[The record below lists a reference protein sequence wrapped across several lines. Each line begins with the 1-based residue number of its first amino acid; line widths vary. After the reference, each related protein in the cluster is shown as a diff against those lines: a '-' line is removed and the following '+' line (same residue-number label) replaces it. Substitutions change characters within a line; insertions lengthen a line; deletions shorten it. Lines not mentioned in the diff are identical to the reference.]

1 MTDPLLDVDGVV
13 AGYNEVPVLKDVDL
27 HVDRGEVVGLIGPN
41 GAGKSTVFKT
51 VMGYLS
57 PWEGEIRYDGERVG
71 DVQPSDLVK
80 LGIGYVPQTQNT
92 FPKMD
97 VMENLR
103 MGAYTVDGSAFEE
116 RAEDL
121 LELFPRLDER
131 RHQQVRTM
139 SGGEQKM
146 VAVARALIAD
156 PDLVLFD
163 EPSAGLMPKY
173 VQQVFDRIGT
183 IREERNLTFLIIE
196 QNVPVLLENTDRTYV
211 LRNGEVV
218 GDGASERFLE
228 GEELGDLYLGG
239 STSA

>member
-1 MTDPLLDVDGVV
+1 MSHPLLEVDGVV
-13 AGYNEVPVLKDVDL
+13 AGYNEVPVLKDIDL
-27 HVDRGEVVGLIGPN
+27 HVDGGEVVGLIGPN

-51 VMGYLS
+51 VMGYIT
-57 PWEGEIRYDGERVG
+57 PWEGEVRYDGERVG

-103 MGAYTVDGSAFEE
+103 MGAYTLDGSDFDD
-116 RAEDL
+116 RAEEL
-121 LELFPRLDER
+121 LELFPRLQER

-218 GDGASERFLE
+218 GEAASERFLE
-228 GEELGDLYLGG
+228 GDELGDLYLGG

>member
-1 MTDPLLDVDGVV
+1 MSDTLLELDGIV
-13 AGYNEVPVLKDVDL
+13 AGYNEVPVLNGVDL

-41 GAGKSTVFKT
+41 GAGKSTVFKSI
-51 VMGYLS
+51 MGYLT
-57 PWEGEIRYDGERVG
+57 PWEGEVWYDGERVG
-71 DVQPSDLVK
+71 HVQPSDLVK

-103 MGAYTVDGSAFEE
+103 MGAYTLDGDFDE
-116 RAEDL
+116 RAEEL

-131 RHQQVRTM
+131 RDQQVRTM

-173 VQQVFDRIGT
+173 VQQVFDRINT
-183 IREERNLTFLIIE
+183 IREEQSLTFLIIE
-196 QNVPVLLENTDRTYV
+196 QNVPVLLENTDRAYV

-218 GDGASERFLE
+218 GEAASERFLE
-228 GEELGDLYLGG
+228 GDELGDLYLGG